1 MRASLFTAEW
11 SHQLSFDKD
20 KLTALSG
27 LGWEFTKITMIKLLT
42 HVINLRKVIVSDAK
56 NMQVHKFVHV
66 FKDSDLIVVKRQI
79 LQLG

>member
-1 MRASLFTAEW
+1 
-11 SHQLSFDKD
+11 
-20 KLTALSG
+20 
-27 LGWEFTKITMIKLLT
+27 MIKLLT